1 MPVDTGA
8 MLGGRARLVR
18 LFLETLRRGVL
29 IVNGLWSRH
38 GGARPQRGR
47 KFTPVPWCMCWAR
60 DTASL
65 TATRLR
71 CVRGRARGAGRNYLA
86 GLAGCTRTLPLPRL
100 LARGRHHAFHDTCN
114 THTCVSSMRDLPHS
128 ERGAARRVHG
138 SSVPDDDGRD
148 LS

>member
-8 MLGGRARLVR
+8 MLGGRACLVR
-18 LFLETLRRGVL
+18 LFLATLRRGVL
-29 IVNGLWSRH
+29 IVNGLRSRH

-65 TATRLR
+65 PATRLR
-71 CVRGRARGAGRNYLA
+71 WLRGRARGAG
-86 GLAGCTRTLPLPRL
+86 PKLPRWPC
-100 LARGRHHAFHDTCN
+100 RVYTHAAPPKAAGEGPSPRHDTCN

-138 SSVPDDDGRD
+138 SPVPDD
-148 LS
+148 